1 MSPLDRIAYEVMGQF
16 PQNITEPE
24 TVWLPDAGR
33 PHEAMDA
40 EALPIIVPAI

>member
-1 MSPLDRIAYEVMGQF
+1 MSLLDKIAYEVIGQF

-33 PHEAMDA
+33 THEAMDA
-40 EALPIIVPAI
+40 GALSITVPDI